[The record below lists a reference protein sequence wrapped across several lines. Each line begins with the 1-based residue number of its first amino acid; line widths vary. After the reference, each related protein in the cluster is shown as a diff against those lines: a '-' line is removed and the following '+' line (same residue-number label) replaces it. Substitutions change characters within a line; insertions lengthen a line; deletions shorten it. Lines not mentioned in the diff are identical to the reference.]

1 MTASQSNLAGLSRF
15 VFRAPSWYRSVFA
28 ALVLAAFAGV
38 AAFDSPEAGRVW
50 RGILFVG
57 RDAWEGVFFVGIPT
71 VVAGLGTAW
80 VDQYVGGRLSRD
92 RSMLLALVCE
102 VVLVAVLAVAGTA
115 VYLTPLGQRF
125 VFDTLVIGLASVFA
139 LRLLVIVAISRTSL
153 LVATVPASIQTGAAA
168 VLLFVY
174 SGTVRLVEVGGPIE
188 RAFLM
193 AYASRVD
200 AAPPELT
207 LIAPEHF
214 LLLGATCTL
223 YAGAVWAFLYVVDR
237 PWRESLG
244 VSVLDFLQGFVGHIA
259 EGSRELEDFFEQLG
273 EEAVVPVTVLAVRRP
288 DGTEAARWVLPMIH
302 PGPMGEI
309 GGGNL
314 PLRVAEET
322 EGLGFPPHA
331 TAGHD
336 FNLVTEREV
345 GRLLTAADRAS
356 ERLGYTAEATR
367 SVRTESGEASVVG
380 QAFGDGALLVSTFAP
395 GFADDVEYAVGLSAA
410 AEARTSGIS
419 DVMLADAHNSNNGLD
434 GADLGHVTPGSS
446 RSFDMISAAGEA
458 GDRLATAPRGDL
470 AVGVGHVET
479 QWDPEE
485 GVGPLGVR
493 VMVTEVDGQRTAY
506 VLVDG
511 NNMEPGLRGEILD
524 ALDVDEAEVLTTDT
538 HIVNTVEAE
547 NQVGDAIDWERL
559 IDVVEEATEE
569 AVADLAPGEVGM
581 ATERAEV
588 TVFGNDRT
596 ETLASHANAAVQMGG
611 ALAAAV
617 VLASLALSALLFF
630 VT

>member
-57 RDAWEGVFFVGIPT
+57 RDAWEGMFFVGIPT

-273 EEAVVPVTVLAVRRP
+273 EKAVVPVTVLAVRRP
-288 DGTEAARWVLPMIH
+288 DGTETARWVLPMIH

-356 ERLGYTAEATR
+356 EKLGYTAEATR

-395 GFADDVEYAVGLSAA
+395 GFADDVEYGVGLSAA

-458 GDRLATAPRGDL
+458 GDRLATAPRDDL

-493 VMVTEVDGQRTAY
+493 VMVTEVDDQRTAY

-524 ALDVDEAEVLTTDT
+524 TLDVDEAEVLTTDT

-559 IDVVEEATEE
+559 IDVVEEATE
-569 AVADLAPGEVGM
+569 AAIADLAPGEVGM

>member
-15 VFRAPSWYRSVFA
+15 VFRAPSWY
-28 ALVLAAFAGV
+28 
-38 AAFDSPEAGRVW
+38 P
-50 RGILFVG
+50 
-57 RDAWEGVFFVGIPT
+57 
-71 VVAGLGTAW
+71 
-80 VDQYVGGRLSRD
+80 
-92 RSMLLALVCE
+92 MLLALVCE

-288 DGTEAARWVLPMIH
+288 DGTETARWVLPMIH

-356 ERLGYTAEATR
+356 EKLGYTAEATR

-395 GFADDVEYAVGLSAA
+395 GFADDVEYGVGLSAA

-458 GDRLATAPRGDL
+458 GDRLATAPRDDL

-493 VMVTEVDGQRTAY
+493 VMVTEVDDQRTAY

-524 ALDVDEAEVLTTDT
+524 TLDVDEAEVLTTDT

-559 IDVVEEATEE
+559 IDVVEEATE
-569 AVADLAPGEVGM
+569 AAIADLAPGEVGM

>member
-188 RAFLM
+188 RAYLM

-207 LIAPEHF
+207 LVAPEHF

-288 DGTEAARWVLPMIH
+288 DGTETARWVLPMIH

-345 GRLLTAADRAS
+345 GRLLAAADRAS
-356 ERLGYTAEATR
+356 EKLGYTAEATR

-434 GADLGHVTPGSS
+434 GADLGHITPGSS

>member
-15 VFRAPSWYRSVFA
+15 VFRAPSWYRSVLA

-38 AAFDSPEAGRVW
+38 AAFDSPEVGRVW
-50 RGILFVG
+50 RGILFIG
-57 RDAWEGVFFVGIPT
+57 RDAWEGMFFVGIPT

-125 VFDTLVIGLASVFA
+125 VFDTLVIALASVFA

-153 LVATVPASIQTGAAA
+153 LIATVPASIQTGAAA
-168 VLLFVY
+168 LLLFVY

-200 AAPPELT
+200 AAPAELT

-288 DGTEAARWVLPMIH
+288 DGTETARWVLPMIH

-345 GRLLTAADRAS
+345 GRLLTAADRAG
-356 ERLGYTAEATR
+356 ERLSYTAEATR

-380 QAFGDGALLVSTFAP
+380 QAFGDGALLMSTFAP

-410 AEARTSGIS
+410 AEARTSGLD
-419 DVMLADAHNSNNGLD
+419 DVMLADTHNSNNGLD
-434 GADLGHVTPGSS
+434 GADLGHVTPGSK

-458 GDRLATAPRGDL
+458 GDRLATAPQDDL
-470 AVGVGHVET
+470 AVGVAHIET

-493 VMVTEVDGQRTAY
+493 VMVTEVDDQRTAY

-547 NQVGDAIDWERL
+547 NQIGDAIDWEPL
-559 IDVVEEATEE
+559 IDVVERATE
-569 AVADLAPGEVGM
+569 AAIADLAPAEVGM

-611 ALAAAV
+611 AFAAVV